1 MQLFGE
7 TVEMLWE
14 LDAEE
19 KYHGHGYGIG
29 ENHIFVGEFIHGAL
43 WGDLLMF
50 DRVTGRK
57 MLKVEMEDN
66 MAHGSYEYYHR
77 GEVVEVGVYRNGSK
91 YFMSRLRYSRVFEY
105 GFTRDDRLHGYGVTE
120 KNGRIYTSADWKDG
134 MIDGL
139 GIVQDQAG
147 EVIFYGRFKCGE
159 YMEETDEKPTCS
171 NMIHL
176 WKEALQKKYY
186 RVPYEC
192 AMVCLC

>member
-7 TVEMLWE
+7 TVKMLWE

-66 MAHGSYEYYHR
+66 MAHGSYEYYHL

-91 YFMSRLRYSRVFEY
+91 YFMSRLRFGRVFEY
-105 GFTRDDRLHGYGVTE
+105 GF
-120 KNGRIYTSADWKDG
+120 RI
-134 MIDGL
+134 
-139 GIVQDQAG
+139 
-147 EVIFYGRFKCGE
+147 
-159 YMEETDEKPTCS
+159 
-171 NMIHL
+171 
-176 WKEALQKKYY
+176 
-186 RVPYEC
+186 
-192 AMVCLC
+192 